1 MSNSTRWV
9 VVAVAALIIGVGG
22 VLLGKSMA
30 TPDSAAV
37 QESAEAFVN
46 SLVSGDVDGTY
57 NNASSTYQ
65 ARNTKEYVRTISETL
80 RADNPEIS
88 NEEVFF
94 GTGDSKDEALYLN
107 TVKNLPRTDIN
118 SDEGNFVIR
127 LVKEDGKWKVDS
139 SQVY

>member
-9 VVAVAALIIGVGG
+9 VVAVVAVVAAGG
-22 VLLGKSMA
+22 FILGKSYA
-30 TPDSAAV
+30 KPSEAAV
-37 QESAEAFVN
+37 QESANAFVTA
-46 SLVSGDVDGTY
+46 LISGDVEKTY
-57 NNASSTYQ
+57 SSASSSYQ
-65 ARNTKEYVRTISETL
+65 ARNTKEYVKTVSDTL
-80 RADNPEIS
+80 KADNPIIG

-94 GTGDSKDEALYLN
+94 GAGTSSNEALYLN
-107 TVKNLPRTDIN
+107 SVSNLPRNDIN